1 VLLKHESTSGIVYR
15 SRADEEAAASA
26 TPGTEI
32 SCARAPSSERQ
43 PVLLKHESKSGIVY
57 RSRADEAAVAS
68 ITPGMEISC
77 A

>member
-1 VLLKHESTSGIVYR
+1 MLWRACIEAEPMQLPRRASRLLGRSTVR
-15 SRADEEAAASA
+15 E
-26 TPGTEI
+26 
-32 SCARAPSSERQ
+32 PSSERQ